1 MRDLNDEINK
11 LIREKRHWERQI
23 KALGGPAY
31 KSAPV
36 VSEEGSAV
44 PGSARYLRGYMYFGA
59 AKKLPGV
66 AELFAK
72 KAVKPKKRTRSQ
84 MYKGTDA
91 EYYGYGHEADEASLV
106 AAEQRAED
114 EKMAKLDDG
123 WHARRQARR
132 ARIERERDERAA
144 AKLAARPATEGAAL
158 AAASAARAG
167 LAPVAAAASSAGAAP
182 RAAATTAGRVAHSF
196 DDPAAPAAT
205 REESSESDGGG
216 DDLSD
221 LVGLTAG
228 VAGTKSLVSV
238 PTQRAMG
245 AELLARKKAM
255 LMRMFVDVEDAEGE
269 AAEE

>member
-1 MRDLNDEINK
+1 M
-11 LIREKRHWERQI
+11 
-23 KALGGPAY
+23 
-31 KSAPV
+31 

-44 PGSARYLRGYMYFGA
+44 PGSARYQRGYMYFGA

-66 AELFAK
+66 AKLFAK
-72 KAVKPKKRTRSQ
+72 KAVAPKKRTRSQ

-91 EYYGYGHEADEASLV
+91 EYYGYGHEADEASLL

-144 AKLAARPATEGAAL
+144 AKLAARPAIEGAAL
-158 AAASAARAG
+158 AAAAAARAG
-167 LAPVAAAASSAGAAP
+167 LAPAASAPSGGGTP
-182 RAAATTAGRVAHSF
+182 RADAPIVGAAGRVPHSF
-196 DDPAAPAAT
+196 DDPAATLAT

-255 LMRMFVDVEDAEGE
+255 LMRMFVDVEDAEDK